1 MMQLLL
7 IAVLAGTIA
16 VLLATCW
23 FLWSKQKVQSDL
35 METQKLL
42 ISSLLHRIEGSTSCG
57 SDATSVDKSDAS
69 TVIKFIPASTI
80 KEEEFETFLSGCGV
94 TYNRK
99 DDISYPKL
107 DSKNP
112 NHETFW

>member
-1 MMQLLL
+1 MMQLL

-16 VLLATCW
+16 VLLASLATCW
-23 FLWSKQKVQSDL
+23 FLWSCI
-35 METQKLL
+35 MEQKLL

-69 TVIKFIPASTI
+69 TVITFIPASTI